1 LFDEADDEDEGD
13 VGGHE
18 DEDEAGEWGT
28 AGEADEGEAG
38 GRPAV
43 RRPGR
48 TLCPLSAPECL

>member
-28 AGEADEGEAG
+28 AGEADEVEAG

-48 TLCPLSAPECL
+48 TLCPLSA